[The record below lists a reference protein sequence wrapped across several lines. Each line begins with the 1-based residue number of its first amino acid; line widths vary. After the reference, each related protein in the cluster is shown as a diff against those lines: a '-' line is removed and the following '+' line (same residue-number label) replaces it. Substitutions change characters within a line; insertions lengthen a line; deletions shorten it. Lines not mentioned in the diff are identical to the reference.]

1 MKTRIHTTIMR
12 LFVFMLIAFSALLQS
27 CTSGSANPGPQ
38 NQPPSLPVMGVPI
51 SPVTVYQEFSA
62 SLEGKV
68 NVEVRPQVDGYLEK
82 IYVDE
87 GAYVKAG
94 QPLFKINGQ
103 LYNETLNNA
112 KANVMAAQANVQK
125 AQVDLDRLQPLVD
138 NAVISDV
145 QLRTAKANYNAA
157 TAALAQAR
165 AMAGNAQINVSYTLI
180 KAPVSGYIGSIPF
193 KTGSLVGRGEAQPL
207 TVLSEVNTMY
217 AYFSMSEPDFIA
229 FKNKYAGVTIEEKLK
244 NVPSVELLLADNT
257 VYPQQGAIELVQ
269 GQFDKTIG
277 AITFRAAFP
286 NPDKVLRS
294 GNTGKVRLP
303 QLFNEVL
310 VVPQEA
316 TFEIQDKV
324 FVFTVDNNKKVAS
337 KPIGISGKSAY
348 YYFVNKGLSRGE
360 KIVLSGTG
368 NLKEGTSIQ
377 PQWVSADSVLKANP
391 I

>member
-1 MKTRIHTTIMR
+1 MKTRNHTSYMH
-12 LFVFMLIAFSALLQS
+12 LLLPALIAFSISLQS
-27 CTSGSANPGPQ
+27 CVSGSANPGPQ
-38 NQPPSLPVMGVPI
+38 NQPPALPVMGVPV

-68 NVEVRPQVDGYLEK
+68 NVEVRPQVEGYLEK

-87 GAYVKAG
+87 GAYVTAG
-94 QPLFKINGQ
+94 QPLFKINAQ

-112 KANVMAAQANVQK
+112 RANVLAAQANVQK

-145 QLRTAKANYNAA
+145 QLKTAKANYNAA

-165 AMAGNAQINVSYTLI
+165 AMAGNAQINVGYTLI

-193 KTGSLVGRGEAQPL
+193 KTGSLVGRGEVQPL

-229 FKNKYAGVTIEEKLK
+229 FKNKYPGETIEQKLK

-257 VYPQQGAIELVQ
+257 VYPQQGKIELVQ

-277 AITFRAAFP
+277 AINFRAAFP
-286 NPDKVLRS
+286 NPQKILRS
-294 GNTGKVRLP
+294 GNTGKIRLP
-303 QLFNEVL
+303 QLFNQVL

-324 FVFTVDNNKKVAS
+324 FVFTVGNDGKVAS
-337 KPIGISGKSAY
+337 KPITVSGKTSY
-348 YYFVNKGLSRGE
+348 YYFVSKGLSPAE

-368 NLKEGTSIQ
+368 NLKDGIQIQ
-377 PQWVSADSVLKANP
+377 PQFVSADSVLKVNP

>member
-1 MKTRIHTTIMR
+1 MKTRTHTPLMS
-12 LFVFMLIAFSALLQS
+12 LSALALIVSFTLLQS

-38 NQPPSLPVMGVPI
+38 NQPPALPVMAVPI
-51 SPVTVYQEFSA
+51 SPVTVYQEFSS

-68 NVEVRPQVDGYLEK
+68 NVEIRPQVDGYLEK

-87 GAYVKAG
+87 GAYVTAG

-112 KANVMAAQANVQK
+112 KANVLAAQANVQK

-145 QLRTAKANYNAA
+145 QLKTAKANYNAA

-165 AMAGNAQINVSYTLI
+165 AMAGNAQINVGYTLI

-207 TVLSEVNTMY
+207 TVLSQVNTMY

-229 FKNKYAGVTIEEKLK
+229 FKNKYAGETIEQKLK

-257 VYPQQGAIELVQ
+257 VYPQQGTIELVQ
-269 GQFDKTIG
+269 GQFDKTMG

-286 NPDKVLRS
+286 NPNKVLRS
-294 GNTGKVRLP
+294 GNTGKIRLP
-303 QLFNEVL
+303 QLFNQVL

-324 FVFTVDNNKKVAS
+324 FVFTVDNNNKVAS
-337 KPIGISGKSAY
+337 KPISLSGKNSY
-348 YYFVNKGLSRGE
+348 YYFVNKGLSSGE

-368 NLKEGTSIQ
+368 NLKEGAQIQ

>member
-1 MKTRIHTTIMR
+1 MKKSNYTLSMYIGVLT
-12 LFVFMLIAFSALLQS
+12 LVAFSTILQG
-27 CTSGSANPGPQ
+27 CASGSANPGPQ
-38 NQPPSLPVMGVPI
+38 NQAPALPVMGVPI

-87 GAYVKAG
+87 GAYVTAG
-94 QPLFKINGQ
+94 QPLFKINAQ
-103 LYNETLNNA
+103 SYNETLNSA
-112 KANVMAAQANVQK
+112 RANVLAAQANVQK
-125 AQVDLDRLQPLVD
+125 AQVDVDRLQPLVE

-145 QLRTAKANYNAA
+145 QLKTAKASYSAA

-165 AMAGNAQINVSYTLI
+165 AMVGSAQINAGYTLV

-193 KTGSLVGRGEAQPL
+193 KTGSLVGRGEVQPL

-229 FKNKYAGVTIEEKLK
+229 FKNKYPGESIEQKLK

-257 VYPQQGAIELVQ
+257 VYPQQGKIELVQ
-269 GQFDKTIG
+269 GQFDKTTG

-286 NPDKVLRS
+286 NPHKVLRS
-294 GNTGKVRLP
+294 GNTGKIRLP

-324 FVFTVDNNKKVAS
+324 FVFTVDNNNKVAS
-337 KPIGISGKSAY
+337 KPIGLSGKTSY
-348 YYFVNKGLSRGE
+348 YYFVNKGLSKGE

-368 NLKEGTSIQ
+368 NLKDGTQIQ
-377 PQWVSADSVLKANP
+377 PQLVSADSVLKANP

>member
-1 MKTRIHTTIMR
+1 MKTRNHTSYMH
-12 LFVFMLIAFSALLQS
+12 MLLPAFIALSISLQS
-27 CTSGSANPGPQ
+27 CVSGSASPGPQ
-38 NQPPSLPVMGVPI
+38 NQPPALPVMGVPV

-87 GAYVKAG
+87 GAYVTAG
-94 QPLFKINGQ
+94 QPLFKINAQ

-112 KANVMAAQANVQK
+112 RANVLAAQANVQK

-145 QLRTAKANYNAA
+145 QLKTAKANYNAA

-165 AMAGNAQINVSYTLI
+165 AMVGNAQINVGYTLI

-229 FKNKYAGVTIEEKLK
+229 FKNKYPGETIEQKLK

-257 VYPQQGAIELVQ
+257 VYPQQGKIELVQ

-277 AITFRAAFP
+277 AINFRAAFP
-286 NPDKVLRS
+286 NP
-294 GNTGKVRLP
+294 
-303 QLFNEVL
+303 
-310 VVPQEA
+310 
-316 TFEIQDKV
+316 
-324 FVFTVDNNKKVAS
+324 KK
-337 KPIGISGKSAY
+337 Y
-348 YYFVNKGLSRGE
+348 
-360 KIVLSGTG
+360 
-368 NLKEGTSIQ
+368 
-377 PQWVSADSVLKANP
+377 
-391 I
+391 

>member
-1 MKTRIHTTIMR
+1 MKANNHTIHTSII
-12 LFVFMLIAFSALLQS
+12 VPALIALSISLQS
-27 CTSGSANPGPQ
+27 CMSGSANPSPQ
-38 NQPPSLPVMGVPI
+38 SQAPALPVMGTPV
-51 SPVTVYQEFSA
+51 SPVTVYQEFSS

-87 GAYVKAG
+87 GAYVTAG
-94 QPLFKINGQ
+94 QPLFKINAQ
-103 LYNETLNNA
+103 LYNEALNNA
-112 KANVMAAQANVQK
+112 KANVLAAQANVQK
-125 AQVDLDRLQPLVD
+125 AQVDLDRLKPLVD

-145 QLRTAKANYNAA
+145 QLKTAKANYNAA

-165 AMAGNAQINVSYTLI
+165 AMVGNAQINVGYTLI

-193 KTGSLVGRGEAQPL
+193 KTGSLVGRGETQPL

-229 FKNKYAGVTIEEKLK
+229 FKNKYPGETIEQKLK

-257 VYPQQGAIELVQ
+257 VYPQQGKIELVQ

-277 AITFRAAFP
+277 AINFRAAFP
-286 NPDKVLRS
+286 NPNKILRS
-294 GNTGKVRLP
+294 GNTGKIRLP

-324 FVFTVDNNKKVAS
+324 FVFTVDSSNKVTS
-337 KPIGISGKSAY
+337 KPIAVSGKTSY
-348 YYFVNKGLSRGE
+348 YYFVNKGLSAGE

-368 NLKEGTSIQ
+368 NLKDGVQIQ
-377 PQWVSADSVLKANP
+377 PQVVSADSVLKANP

>member
-1 MKTRIHTTIMR
+1 MKANNHTIHASII
-12 LFVFMLIAFSALLQS
+12 VPALIALSISLQS
-27 CTSGSANPGPQ
+27 CTSGSANPSQAAQAPA
-38 NQPPSLPVMGVPI
+38 LPVMGTPA

-82 IYVDE
+82 IFVDE
-87 GAYVKAG
+87 GAYVTAG
-94 QPLFKINGQ
+94 QPLFKINAQ
-103 LYNETLNNA
+103 LYNEALNNA
-112 KANVMAAQANVQK
+112 RANVLAAQANVQK
-125 AQVDLDRLQPLVD
+125 AQVDLDRLKPLVD

-145 QLRTAKANYNAA
+145 QLKTAKANYNAA

-165 AMAGNAQINVSYTLI
+165 AMVGNAQINVGYTLI
-180 KAPVSGYIGSIPF
+180 KAPVNGYIGSIPF
-193 KTGSLVGRGEAQPL
+193 KTGSLVGRGETQPL

-229 FKNKYAGVTIEEKLK
+229 FKNKYPGETIEQKLK
-244 NVPSVELLLADNT
+244 NVPSVELLLADNS
-257 VYPQQGAIELVQ
+257 VYPQQGKIELVQ

-277 AITFRAAFP
+277 AINFRAAFP
-286 NPDKVLRS
+286 NPNKILRS
-294 GNTGKVRLP
+294 GNTGKIRLP

-324 FVFTVDNNKKVAS
+324 FVFTVDSSNKVTS
-337 KPIGISGKSAY
+337 KPIAVSGKTSY
-348 YYFVNKGLSRGE
+348 YYFVNKGLSKGE
-360 KIVLSGTG
+360 RIVLSGTG
-368 NLKEGTSIQ
+368 NLKDGVQIQ
-377 PQWVSADSVLKANP
+377 PQVVSADSVLKANP

>member
-1 MKTRIHTTIMR
+1 MKTRTHTPLMSLLALT
-12 LFVFMLIAFSALLQS
+12 LIGLSTLLQS

-38 NQPPSLPVMGVPI
+38 NQPPALPVMGVPI

-68 NVEVRPQVDGYLEK
+68 NVEIRPQVDGYLEK

-87 GAYVKAG
+87 GAYVTAG

-103 LYNETLNNA
+103 LYNEVLNNA
-112 KANVMAAQANVQK
+112 RANVLAAQANVQK

-145 QLRTAKANYNAA
+145 QLKTAKANYNAA

-165 AMAGNAQINVSYTLI
+165 AMVGNAQINVGYTTI

-207 TVLSEVNTMY
+207 TVVSEVNTMY

-229 FKNKYAGVTIEEKLK
+229 FKNKYTGETIEQKLK

-257 VYPQQGAIELVQ
+257 VYPQQGTIELVQ

-286 NPDKVLRS
+286 NPNKVLRS
-294 GNTGKVRLP
+294 GNTGKIRLP
-303 QLFNEVL
+303 QLFNQVL

-324 FVFTVDNNKKVAS
+324 FVFTVDNNNKVAS
-337 KPIGISGKSAY
+337 KPIDLSGKNSY
-348 YYFVNKGLSRGE
+348 YYFVNKGLSPGE

-368 NLKEGTSIQ
+368 NLKEGTQIQ
-377 PQWVSADSVLKANP
+377 PQWVSADSLLKVNP

>member
-1 MKTRIHTTIMR
+1 MH
-12 LFVFMLIAFSALLQS
+12 MLLPAFIALSISLQS
-27 CTSGSANPGPQ
+27 CVSGSASPGPQ
-38 NQPPSLPVMGVPI
+38 NQPPALPVMGVPV

-87 GAYVKAG
+87 GAYVTAG
-94 QPLFKINGQ
+94 QPLFKINAQ

-112 KANVMAAQANVQK
+112 RANVLAAQANVQK

-145 QLRTAKANYNAA
+145 QLKTAKANYNAA

-165 AMAGNAQINVSYTLI
+165 AMVGNAQINVGYTLI

-229 FKNKYAGVTIEEKLK
+229 FKNKYPGETIEQKLK

-257 VYPQQGAIELVQ
+257 VYPQQGKIELVQ

-277 AITFRAAFP
+277 AINFRAAFP
-286 NPDKVLRS
+286 NPQKILRS
-294 GNTGKVRLP
+294 GNTGKIRLP
-303 QLFNEVL
+303 QLFNQVL

-324 FVFTVDNNKKVAS
+324 FVFTVGNDGKVAS
-337 KPIGISGKSAY
+337 KPITLSGKTSY
-348 YYFVNKGLSRGE
+348 YYFVNKGLSPGE

-368 NLKEGTSIQ
+368 NLKDGIQIQ
-377 PQWVSADSVLKANP
+377 PQFVSADSLMKVNP